1 MVQFVNTHYLLN
13 TMKSYQTI
21 LIYDHIIYGLEYIP
35 YAKKLK
41 IPNNKLIMRFDIS
54 TYSFNFTSSYKLCQ
68 TIFKIIKL
76 SSIFNLKNSSKQ
88 YYKKSN
94 RQGNLQKEICSHAD
108 CFSCRYQP
116 FGPLVVA
123 LVKLCC

>member
-1 MVQFVNTHYLLN
+1 MP
-13 TMKSYQTI
+13 KSS
-21 LIYDHIIYGLEYIP
+21 
-35 YAKKLK
+35 K
-41 IPNNKLIMRFDIS
+41 IPNNRSIMRFDIS
-54 TYSFNFTSSYKLCQ
+54 TYSFNFTSGYKLCQ
-68 TIFKIIKL
+68 KSFKIIKL
-76 SSIFNLKNSSKQ
+76 SSIFNLKNLRKQ

-94 RQGNLQKEICSHAD
+94 GQGNLQKEICSHAD